1 MLCNQGDEDLEN
13 FCSVVMQ
20 FFGQG
25 PMPSARNILGL
36 ALGLVQ
42 NPNEH
47 PTLIK
52 LILLCS

>member
-1 MLCNQGDEDLEN
+1 
-13 FCSVVMQ
+13 
-20 FFGQG
+20 
-25 PMPSARNILGL
+25 MPSARNILGL

-52 LILLCS
+52 LILLCSKLINNKMRATIIGSELKY